1 MVANIYGGLTM
12 CRVLH
17 GAHRRLTQA
26 LESED
31 SYEPDFTEEEMGSD
45 E

>member
-12 CRVLH
+12 CRVLQ
-17 GAHRRLTQA
+17 GAHCRLTRA

-31 SYEPDFTEEEMGSD
+31 SYEPDFTEKETGSD